1 MPVKVT
7 PVEYW
12 SRKIEDR
19 AGGAAEVLGPLAR
32 AKVNLEF
39 ALARRT
45 PEEPG
50 KGILYVAPVK
60 GARAEGAARGA
71 GLGKA
76 DLAGLRVEG
85 ENRPGAGHAIAEAL
99 GRAGISFRGLA
110 AAGVGRRYVCYL
122 AFDRAEDARRAAEVL
137 KALGRKKK
145 SK

>member
-1 MPVKVT
+1 MALKVA

-19 AGGAAEVLGPLAR
+19 AGGTAEVLGPLAR

-50 KGILYVAPVK
+50 KGVLYVAPIR
-60 GARAEGAARGA
+60 GAKAEGAAREA

-76 DLAGLRVEG
+76 YLAGLRVEG
-85 ENRPGAGHAIAEAL
+85 DNRPGAGHAIADAL
-99 GRAGISFRGLA
+99 GQAGISFRGLA
-110 AAGVGRRYVCYL
+110 ALVVGRRYVCYL
-122 AFDRAEDARRAAEVL
+122 AFDRAEDAQRAVEVL
-137 KALGRKKK
+137 KALGRKKRK
-145 SK
+145 